1 MVTGIFLCAGKR
13 ELQPFGN
20 ILPSQE
26 DTEPLIRGNIPEK
39 RSRDDLDRRSE
50 NIHIVQ

>member
-1 MVTGIFLCAGKR
+1 MCGKR

-26 DTEPLIRGNIPEK
+26 DTEPLIRQNIPGK
-39 RSRDDLDRRSE
+39 QSPGYLDRRSE
-50 NIHIVQ
+50 NIHVVQ